1 MNAKGGLF
9 RLWIVGSI
17 IWVVFSINK
26 WDAGYHADYAFQ
38 YYFQNEKLVDKY
50 SIISCSTAEAVNQ
63 YLGKRIENTVA
74 QKEEQEYDS
83 CINGYKPHNPDWT
96 WALWAFLLPTLGVGL
111 ALLFLRLLFSI
122 SRWVWNGFA
131 P

>member
-17 IWVVFSINK
+17 IWVVFLINK

-63 YLGKRIENTVA
+63 YFGRRIENTVA

-96 WALWAFLLPTLGVGL
+96 WALWAFLGNPPIFR
-111 ALLFLRLLFSI
+111 AR
-122 SRWVWNGFA
+122 
-131 P
+131 